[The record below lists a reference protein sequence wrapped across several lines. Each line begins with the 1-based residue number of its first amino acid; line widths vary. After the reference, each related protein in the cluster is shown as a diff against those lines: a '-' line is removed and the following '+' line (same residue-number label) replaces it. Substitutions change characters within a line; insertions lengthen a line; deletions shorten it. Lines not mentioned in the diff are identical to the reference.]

1 MTTAPTNPGYAGS
14 NNIFLESNNGIY
26 ANSSSLAGGSVTNTT
41 TLDNGTYSM
50 YVTEKRGVHHPGR
63 FNMPSRRSEADACD
77 NSKGSTTTNY
87 CNTTV
92 CAIEDVWVDILT
104 CL

>member
-14 NNIFLESNNGIY
+14 NNIFLESNNGTY
-26 ANSSSLAGGSVTNTT
+26 ANSSNLAAGSITNTA
-41 TLDNGTYSM
+41 TL
-50 YVTEKRGVHHPGR
+50 
-63 FNMPSRRSEADACD
+63 NMPSRRSEADACD

-92 CAIEDVWVDILT
+92 CTIEDVWVEILM